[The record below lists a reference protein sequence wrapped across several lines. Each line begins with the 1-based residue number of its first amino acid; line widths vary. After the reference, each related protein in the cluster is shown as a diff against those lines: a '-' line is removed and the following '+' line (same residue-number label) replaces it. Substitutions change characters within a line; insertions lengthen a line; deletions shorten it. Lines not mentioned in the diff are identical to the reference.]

1 MTPKENDME
10 VTPQLISYLLYG
22 AGSLL
27 FLAGT
32 IVAIWSLKP

>member
-1 MTPKENDME
+1 MSA
-10 VTPQLISYLLYG
+10 QLLSYLLYG

-32 IVAIWSLKP
+32 VVAIWSLKP